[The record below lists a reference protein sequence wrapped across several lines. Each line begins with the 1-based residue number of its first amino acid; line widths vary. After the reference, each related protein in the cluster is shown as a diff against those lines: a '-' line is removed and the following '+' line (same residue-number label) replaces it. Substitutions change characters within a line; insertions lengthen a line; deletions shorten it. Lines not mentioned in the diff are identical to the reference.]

1 MTTTTPGPLAISGP
15 RSLTWLVMESA
26 SVAEVP
32 VPSSTAGGCPFP
44 HQALGATSCPITAT
58 AGIAPDGP
66 RSNADLI
73 ARRILRIP
81 ETGPRVSAAKAQS
94 AFQKSML
101 ISATRCTLTYV
112 VFPFLAPAIGFATG
126 VGPWIGLLI
135 GTVAIVCDVFTVR
148 RFFVADHK
156 WRWPFTAIA
165 SSIIVLL
172 AVLLVQD
179 ISHIA
184 RRLVQ

>member
-1 MTTTTPGPLAISGP
+1 
-15 RSLTWLVMESA
+15 MESA
-26 SVAEVP
+26 PVADLTVD
-32 VPSSTAGGCPFP
+32 TAAATGGGCPFP

-58 AGIAPDGP
+58 AGPGVAGE
-66 RSNADLI
+66 RSRADLI
-73 ARRILRIP
+73 ARRLLRIP
-81 ETGPRVSAAKAQS
+81 DLAAPVSAARAQS
-94 AFQKSML
+94 TFQKSML

-112 VFPFLAPAIGFATG
+112 VFPFLMPAIGFATG

-156 WRWPFTAIA
+156 WRWPFTAVA
-165 SSIIVLL
+165 SSVIVLL

-179 ISHIA
+179 ISHIVE
-184 RRLVQ
+184 RLVQ

>member
-1 MTTTTPGPLAISGP
+1 
-15 RSLTWLVMESA
+15 MESA
-26 SVAEVP
+26 PVTEVP
-32 VPSSTAGGCPFP
+32 VSAAATGGCPFP

-58 AGIAPDGP
+58 AGPASAGQ
-66 RSNADLI
+66 RSKADQI
-73 ARRILRIP
+73 ARRVLRVP
-81 ETGPRVSAAKAQS
+81 ESAAPVSAARAQS
-94 AFQKSML
+94 AFQKSMM

-112 VFPFLAPAIGFATG
+112 VFPFLLPAVGFATG
-126 VGPWIGLLI
+126 VGPWVGLLI

-179 ISHIA
+179 LTHISEQ
-184 RRLVQ
+184 RFR